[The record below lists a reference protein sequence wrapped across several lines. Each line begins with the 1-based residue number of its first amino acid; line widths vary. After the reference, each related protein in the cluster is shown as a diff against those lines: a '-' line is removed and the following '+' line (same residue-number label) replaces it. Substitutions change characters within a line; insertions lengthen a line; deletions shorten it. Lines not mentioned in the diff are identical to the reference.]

1 MKKILSF
8 IVLLA
13 GVTMFTSCGDDDAT
27 YQATP
32 KLEIASADVLFEADG
47 GDGSIV
53 VNGSGTVTATT
64 DASWLT
70 LSVQGSQV
78 IVTAQPNLTLDGR
91 SAVIKLV
98 SGSTEAQVTATQ
110 KSSVYGV
117 PSLEYE
123 IGDYQASLDIDVV
136 HNQKVTV
143 ESQSEW
149 LTATFNEGTS
159 QIEIVAEDNNEADPH
174 VGIVTVTM
182 GDYSNDIV
190 ITQQGFL
197 LEPETDK
204 IKSTNE
210 AGDYTISISH
220 SRAVTV
226 KSNDEWVTATWNART
241 NVLSCS
247 ITANDTGAPRV
258 GTVTI
263 TSGPVV
269 KTVAFIQYEFK
280 DLLGDY
286 ALFFTQEQGSED
298 FYYVP
303 ATLSTTSLDFA
314 LYSKYPWSIPLVC
327 DEATATFTMTS
338 GSYVGAYGP
347 YFIYLIFMDMADGG
361 YWTGIGQ
368 SYSENQTMSATIE
381 ADIDEEG
388 YFTVGGKFEGALLD
402 TYPFD
407 GWNFQAM
414 SEQSFTTEASL
425 GYLTRIYDMELVKMA
440 PAASRATGSRASRIS
455 KYANAKPL
463 ELNRPATIKA
473 N

>member
-123 IGDYQASLDIDVV
+123 IGDYQASLGIDVV
-136 HNQKVTV
+136 HNQAVTV

-159 QIEIVAEDNNEADPH
+159 QIEIVAEDNNEADPR

-347 YFIYLIFMDMADGG
+347 YFIYLIFMDMADGL
-361 YWTGIGQ
+361 WTGIGQ

-388 YFTVGGKFEGALLD
+388 NFTVGGKFEGALLD

-425 GYLTRIYDMELVKMA
+425 GYLTRIYDMELVQMSS
-440 PAASRATGSRASRIS
+440 AASRAIGNRASRIS

>member
-123 IGDYQASLDIDVV
+123 IGDYQASLGIDVV
-136 HNQKVTV
+136 HNQAVTV

-159 QIEIVAEDNNEADPH
+159 QIEIVAEDNNEADPR

-347 YFIYLIFMDMADGG
+347 YFIYLIFMDMADGL
-361 YWTGIGQ
+361 WTGIGQ

-425 GYLTRIYDMELVKMA
+425 GDLTRIYDMELVQMSS
-440 PAASRATGSRASRIS
+440 AASRAIGNRASRIS